1 MTAPNVCFLL
11 RSQWLMY
18 FEHDRYQ
25 TSSLTKWNRTVG
37 QSHDDDEHDDGND
50 AVDALTKVEDYYD
63 NYHDDDN
70 GDDVLE
76 DALTNA

>member
-1 MTAPNVCFLL
+1 MV
-11 RSQWLMY
+11 
-18 FEHDRYQ
+18 
-25 TSSLTKWNRTVG
+25 

-50 AVDALTKVEDYYD
+50 AVDALTKVEDYCD

-76 DALTNA
+76 DALTKDYDDDDVDVVAVEVDALAKVEDLIQ

>member
-1 MTAPNVCFLL
+1 MRDYEN
-11 RSQWLMY
+11 
-18 FEHDRYQ
+18 
-25 TSSLTKWNRTVG
+25 
-37 QSHDDDEHDDGND
+37 DGVD
-50 AVDALTKVEDYYD
+50 VVAVEVDALTKEYDD